1 MGICYRQALQTPV
14 DPPMRQNGSVIKIL
28 GINLVYFLADRANVC
43 SRGAQATMATGKL
56 GGLFSTKKKGVPEL
70 STFANLPTYTK
81 EDSASHMVSPAFTSE
96 AYDPEPVM
104 KLPLLPSGMK
114 AGFKGTP
121 AVEFVSQLR
130 RKPALRYQQ

>member
-1 MGICYRQALQTPV
+1 
-14 DPPMRQNGSVIKIL
+14 
-28 GINLVYFLADRANVC
+28 
-43 SRGAQATMATGKL
+43 MATGKL
-56 GGLFSTKKKGVPEL
+56 GGLFSTKKKGHIPDL
-70 STFANLPTYTK
+70 PTFANLPTYTK
-81 EDSASHMVSPAFTSE
+81 EDSASHMVSPAFSAE

-130 RKPALRYQQ
+130 RKPALRYQR